1 MSKFNTSKTVQ
12 SAPDSKNMAGAS
24 YDRKDIKKDIASVVL
39 TSMLS
44 GDSYYESEKARLARI
59 ESMCKDPEIG
69 EFVAKAGIY
78 ARTEGN
84 LRSISH
90 FLAVILAENVK
101 GEKYL
106 RPAFVKSFVR
116 PDDLTEVLALW
127 NSRNAGKSVPNALR
141 RAMKDALET
150 FDDYQMKKYS
160 GENKTV
166 KLRDVVKLAHPVPGE
181 NRDFKALIEGRLD
194 AIQTAQTV
202 NAAGTG
208 EARAASYK
216 SMLANRKLGL
226 MAALKNIKNIVES
239 GADQK
244 TIQMLCDLVS
254 NEKVVQKSRVL
265 PFRFI
270 QAYEIVNSLNMDRLV
285 AKKIIKAVED
295 GFIASGK
302 NLPFVKEGERVALL
316 LDESG
321 SMDGVWSN
329 RGGPANTSAPF
340 YLGKTMMASVLTG
353 LNPDNTVGY
362 LWADHAREISISGSP
377 FDFIARTKTKG
388 GGTDVWAAIEGLIKS
403 KTVVDKLVIFTD
415 MQMYEVGGGYYSKGP
430 REFKD
435 MVKEYRKIS
444 PNAKVLFW
452 DLQGYGGGTPMKLDH
467 NILEV
472 SGFSDKILEVA
483 SKMLEFSD
491 KDFLVKEI
499 EAVKL

>member
-1 MSKFNTSKTVQ
+1 
-12 SAPDSKNMAGAS
+12 
-24 YDRKDIKKDIASVVL
+24 
-39 TSMLS
+39 
-44 GDSYYESEKARLARI
+44 
-59 ESMCKDPEIG
+59 
-69 EFVAKAGIY
+69 
-78 ARTEGN
+78 
-84 LRSISH
+84 
-90 FLAVILAENVK
+90 
-101 GEKYL
+101 
-106 RPAFVKSFVR
+106 
-116 PDDLTEVLALW
+116 
-127 NSRNAGKSVPNALR
+127 
-141 RAMKDALET
+141 MKD
-150 FDDYQMKKYS
+150 
-160 GENKTV
+160 V
-166 KLRDVVKLAHPVPGE
+166 
-181 NRDFKALIEGRLD
+181 FKMIIEGTLPN
-194 AIQTAQTV
+194 IQTAQTV

-208 EARAASYK
+208 EARAESYK
-216 SMLANRKLGL
+216 TMLANRKLGL

-239 GADQK
+239 GADQE

-270 QAYEIVNSLNMDRLV
+270 QAFEIVNSLNMDRLV

-321 SMDGVWSN
+321 SMDGGWSSS
-329 RGGPANTSAPF
+329 GGSSSPF
-340 YLGKTMMASVLTG
+340 YLGKTMMASVLTS

-415 MQMYEVGGGYYSKGP
+415 MQMYSVGGGYYSKGP

-499 EAVKL
+499 EAVQL

>member
-12 SAPDSKNMAGAS
+12 SVSDAINMAGGAS

-59 ESMCKDPEIG
+59 ESMCKDPAIG

-78 ARTEGN
+78 ARAQGN

-208 EARAASYK
+208 EARAESYK
-216 SMLANRKLGL
+216 TMLANRKLGL

-239 GADQK
+239 GADQE

-270 QAYEIVNSLNMDRLV
+270 QAFEIVNSLNMDRLV

-321 SMDGVWSN
+321 SMDGGWSSS
-329 RGGPANTSAPF
+329 GGSSSPF

-362 LWADHAREISISGSP
+362 LWADRAREITISGSP

-415 MQMYEVGGGYYSKGP
+415 MQMYEVGGGYLWADCS

-499 EAVKL
+499 EDVQL